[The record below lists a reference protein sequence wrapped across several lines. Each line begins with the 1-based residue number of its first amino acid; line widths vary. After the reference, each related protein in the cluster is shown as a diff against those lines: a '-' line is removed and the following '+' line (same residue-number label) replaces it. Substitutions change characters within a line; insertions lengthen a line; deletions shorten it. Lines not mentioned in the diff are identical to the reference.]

1 MAFRSLKV
9 VNMNR
14 LCPSCNQPDDSC
26 TCQTPD
32 SFPSRPLEADTAVYA
47 LLQKQTEMLT
57 QLSQQNSYLMAA
69 LSMFSE
75 KLDKIIVNS
84 TDGQPAA
91 VASSLR
97 IDDSITVN
105 DLQKALCG
113 GNQTFDYHLVLKSI
127 LPSPAFKDR
136 AFSISAAVEPLEPE
150 RAKEGMSRPL
160 TAKLFL
166 FTSESPPKM
175 LRTTTLGEKIIKG
188 DTEAE
193 NEEMTFTFRKV
204 VIKEVTSHFPNG
216 CFFLVVAILNCVT
229 VKPLIVD
236 KFIVKARKILGD
248 ADPKKRPKL
257 QEVTR

>member
-1 MAFRSLKV
+1 
-9 VNMNR
+9 MNR
-14 LCPSCNQPDDSC
+14 LCPTCNQPDEAC
-26 TCQTPD
+26 TCRVPETY
-32 SFPSRPLEADTAVYA
+32 PSRPLEADTAVYA

-75 KLDKIIVNS
+75 KLDKIIASSV
-84 TDGQPAA
+84 DGQATAA
-91 VASSLR
+91 PSSLR
-97 IDDSITVN
+97 IDDSITAT

-113 GNQTFDYHLVLKSI
+113 GNQCFDYQLVLKSS
-127 LPSPAFKDR
+127 LPAPAFKDR
-136 AFSISAAVEPLEPE
+136 AFSISTAIESLGTDRV
-150 RAKEGMSRPL
+150 KEDINRPL

-193 NEEMTFTFRKV
+193 NEDREFTFKKV

-216 CFFLVVAILNCVT
+216 CFFLVVAIVNYVT
-229 VKPLIVD
+229 IKPLIVE

-248 ADPKKRPKL
+248 SDPKKRAKV
-257 QEVTR
+257 QGATGN